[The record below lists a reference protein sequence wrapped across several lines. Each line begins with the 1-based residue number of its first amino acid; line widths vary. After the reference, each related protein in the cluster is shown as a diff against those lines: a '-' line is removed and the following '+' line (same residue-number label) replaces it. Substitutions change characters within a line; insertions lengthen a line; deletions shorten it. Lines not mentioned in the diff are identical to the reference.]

1 MIDNGSFV
9 YIRDIDI
16 KAKDPPWFAV
26 QMGSVAE
33 SVAAKVKH
41 LFGLFKE
48 FEKKSVEMEAIFNRC
63 WVLEIQN
70 AAFTNQSWA
79 STHQG
84 SWGQVHWFTL

>member
-1 MIDNGSFV
+1 MVRIQG
-9 YIRDIDI
+9 R
-16 KAKDPPWFAV
+16 
-26 QMGSVAE
+26 GVAGT
-33 SVAAKVKH
+33 VAAKVKH

-63 WVLEIQN
+63 WVLEMQN

-84 SWGQVHWFTL
+84 SWGEVRWFTL